1 MRRTYISPE
10 FHNNKVWGTYNMVEE
25 SNFFSAKMLEI
36 EDSIKIS
43 NDDIIYYQKLN
54 GEQLDIIVE
63 SSLDSI
69 VFSSSSSKKS
79 NHTLQI
85 DESQPKYQLEKDTK
99 WILNIDLSMKTI

>member
-1 MRRTYISPE
+1 MRRSYISPE
-10 FHNNKVWGTYNMVEE
+10 FKYDDVYGTFNMKE
-25 SNFFSAKMLEI
+25 STNYYGSKMLEI

-79 NHTLQI
+79 NHTLKI

-99 WILNIDLSMKTI
+99 WILDINLKQIKR